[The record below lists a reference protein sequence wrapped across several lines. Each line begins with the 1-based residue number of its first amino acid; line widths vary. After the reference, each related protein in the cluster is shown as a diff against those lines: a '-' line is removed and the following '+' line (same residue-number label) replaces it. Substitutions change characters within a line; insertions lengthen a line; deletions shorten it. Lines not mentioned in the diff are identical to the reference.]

1 MSHKTAYSC
10 LALIAASLLS
20 TSALSQQ
27 EPIRIGFMTV
37 RSGALAAGGKQME
50 EGLNYCL
57 QERGGQMASRKVELI
72 TVDTGGQPATT
83 RTRAQELVER
93 SKVHAIIGPLAAFE
107 ALAIDDYIKQVGVPV
122 VSPSAAAEDMTQR
135 KPNPWFVRAVGT
147 SAQANHAL
155 GEYAAKEM
163 KLKRVAT
170 IGDDFAFGH
179 ETTAGFQRTFEENGG
194 KVVKKLWPPLNVADY
209 GSFISQLPTDVD
221 AIFASFAGGNG
232 LRFLQQ
238 YAEYGSPVKIIAHMT
253 TVDEGVLKS
262 MGKEAVGVIS
272 SGWYSATQ
280 DAPGNKE
287 FAEGMRKAYGADP
300 GYYSVGAYTACA
312 FVDAAAKAV
321 EGKVENKDAFMK
333 ALKSVKL
340 DKGPLGKVSLDEFG
354 NPIMDVTIRKTEM
367 KDGRLQNVVI
377 KTYPAVT
384 QFWTYDKKEFLANPV
399 YTRDYPPA
407 KNLGN

>member
-1 MSHKTAYSC
+1 MSHITAYSC
-10 LALIAASLLS
+10 LALIGASLLS
-20 TSALSQQ
+20 TSAFSQQ

-57 QERGGQMASRKVELI
+57 QERGGQMAGRKVELI

-238 YAEYGSPVKIIAHMT
+238 YAEYGSPVKVIAHMT
-253 TVDEGVLKS
+253 TVDEGILKS
-262 MGKEAVGVIS
+262 MGQEAVGVIS

-321 EGKVENKDAFMK
+321 EGKVEDKDAFMK
-333 ALKSVKL
+333 ALRAVKL

-384 QFWTYDKKEFLANPV
+384 QFWTYDQKEFLANPV